1 MYVIRAQTGEETE
14 VCKILR
20 EKHLYPILPSKIMY
34 IRRFGK
40 WRKEEQILMPG
51 YIFLKKNEIT
61 AREYYRIKSI
71 PGVIGILGTDGKLS
85 ALPKNEE
92 SFIDLLNNGG
102 APIEPVKITN
112 VPAVVINGRS
122 FRILKIFKRQKRV
135 RIYIDIFGKEHN
147 IDIAAEIV

>member
-1 MYVIRAQTGEETE
+1 
-14 VCKILR
+14 
-20 EKHLYPILPSKIMY
+20 
-34 IRRFGK
+34 
-40 WRKEEQILMPG
+40 MPG
-51 YIFLKKNEIT
+51 YVFLKKNEIT

-92 SFIDLLNNGG
+92 SFIELLNNGG
-102 APIEPVKITN
+102 KPIEPVKITN

-122 FRILKIFKRQKRV
+122 FTVLKIFKRQKRV